1 MRTTWSLEEIHRIN
15 ALANRIGH
23 VNTAIFE
30 MAQVRD
36 QLDAERMRAVAAMLG
51 MEGKTLLEG
60 HWKCPSSPT
69 GQCLFEI
76 LVTAITTS
84 DEVCLFCGQALMR

>member
-1 MRTTWSLEEIHRIN
+1 MRTTWSLEEMHRIN

-36 QLDAERMRAVAAMLG
+36 QLDGERMRAVATMLG

-60 HWKCPSSPT
+60 HWQCHSSPT
-69 GQCLFEI
+69 GHCLFEI
-76 LVTAITTS
+76 VATTITTN
-84 DEVCLFCGQALMR
+84 DETCLFCGQSLTR